1 MTDTNTQEV
10 LRRLKELEEENARL
24 RSMTNDREPKPLTVK
39 EGDYKGHPVL
49 TFEGPCRPF
58 SMGLR
63 KLAIIKQAWPQ
74 VNEFLN
80 RHENKSQAETHFDDV
95 KI

>member
-1 MTDTNTQEV
+1 MTDMDTTEV

-24 RSMTNDREPKPLTVK
+24 KSIANDSGAKPLTVK

-49 TFEGPCRPF
+49 TFEVPCRPF
-58 SMGLR
+58 SLGLS
-63 KLAIIKQAWPQ
+63 KLTIIKQAWPQ
-74 VNEFLN
+74 IDLFLS
-80 RHENKSQAETHFDDV
+80 RHAKKSKAEMFCDDD